1 MIDITFYGV
10 RGSTPCA
17 CDDTK
22 GYGGNTSCV
31 LVRVA
36 DDDPIVLD
44 LGTGLRYLGE
54 RLRKELGDQPF
65 RGTALISHLH
75 WDHVQGLPFFV
86 PLMKDGAELEI
97 VGPPQSSGTLREAV
111 EGFITP
117 PLFPV
122 DLVELPGDVSF
133 RELANSSFS
142 LGSSTVSSAEVA
154 HNGATNGYRIQNGTG
169 SVAYISDHQAPMDGS
184 MDVPREVI
192 DLCRGVDVL
201 IHDAQY
207 DLDEFEQKTDWG
219 HSTIDYAVAVAAAGE
234 VSRLVLFHHDPSHDD
249 AWIDDAVA
257 HARELADGRFEVM
270 AAAEGM
276 SLRSGADQL
285 V

>member
-17 CDDTK
+17 CDSTL

-36 DDDPIVLD
+36 DDAPIILD

-54 RLRKELGDQPF
+54 RLRKELGDEPF
-65 RGTALISHLH
+65 SGTALISHLH
-75 WDHVQGLPFFV
+75 WDHVQGLPFFL
-86 PLMKDGAELEI
+86 PLMHDQAHLEI
-97 VGPPQSSGTLREAV
+97 VGPPQAGSSLRDKIETFVA
-111 EGFITP
+111 P

-122 DLVELPGDVSF
+122 DLVGLPGTVTF
-133 RELANSSFS
+133 RETSDGSFS
-142 LGSSTVSSAEVA
+142 VGSATITSTEVE
-154 HNGATNGYRIQNGTG
+154 HCGVTNGYRIQNGTG
-169 SVAYISDHQAPMDGS
+169 SVAYISDHQAPIDGTLN
-184 MDVPREVI
+184 VPDSVV
-192 DLCRGVDVL
+192 DLCRNVDVL

-207 DLDEFEQKTDWG
+207 DLDEFEQKATWG
-219 HSTIDYAVAVAAAGE
+219 HSTIDYAVAVAAASN

-249 AWIDDAVA
+249 AWIDDALA
-257 HARELADGRFEVM
+257 HARELAAGRFEVE
-270 AAAEGM
+270 AAIEGM
-276 SLRSGADQL
+276 TLRSGTDQI

>member
-17 CDDTK
+17 CHGTK

-31 LVRVA
+31 LVQVA
-36 DDDPIVLD
+36 GDDPIVLD

-54 RLRKELGDQPF
+54 RFKKELGDQPF
-65 RGTALISHLH
+65 RGTALVSHLH

-86 PLMKDGAELEI
+86 PLMRDGAELEI
-97 VGPPQSSGTLREAV
+97 VGPVQSKGSLREAV

-133 RELANSSFS
+133 RELSNAAFE
-142 LGSSTVSSAEVA
+142 LGSSVVSAIEVA
-154 HNGATNGYRIQNGTG
+154 HNGVTNAYRIQNGTG
-169 SVAYISDHQAPMDGS
+169 SVVYISDHQAPIDGS
-184 MDVPREVI
+184 LEVPSEVVE
-192 DLCRGVDVL
+192 LCRGVDVL

-207 DLDEFEQKTDWG
+207 DLDEFEQKRDWG

-234 VSRLVLFHHDPSHDD
+234 VSRLVLFHHDPTHDD
-249 AWIDDAVA
+249 SWIDDALA
-257 HARELADGRFEVM
+257 HARELADGRFEVL

-276 SLRSGADQL
+276 NLRSGADVL